1 MVKPPEP
8 RFAPAAGVPGLRAL
22 HTERGGVWSWVVR
35 PGVYATEVW
44 GHLSVEMAEQIVSHS
59 APVVRAYRMDSFNC
73 WFEMTGYDSEA
84 RAALT
89 RAARENRNPGHLH
102 IGTRSKLVAMGVS
115 VANLVL
121 GGRIHHHATMP
132 ELRAALEAAPR
143 RSSP

>member
-1 MVKPPEP
+1 MVHPPAP
-8 RFAPAAGVPGLRAL
+8 RFAPATGGPGVRTL
-22 HTERGGVWSWVVR
+22 HTERGGIWSWVVR

-44 GHLSVEMAEQIVSHS
+44 GHLSVEMAALMVSHS

-84 RAALT
+84 RAVLT
-89 RAARENRNPGHLH
+89 GAARDNKNPGHMH

-121 GGRIHHHATMP
+121 GGRIHHHAALP
-132 ELRAALEAAPR
+132 ELQAALDAALR
-143 RSSP
+143 RPA